1 MAKRKKTAAEL
12 RAENRILRDTRWVQA
27 ATSIVNTVV
36 RWGAAV
42 WIASYLYRSV
52 VVLAGETTVA
62 DFGLRVL
69 GDLQVSTALAWV
81 VAVCGAGYGTWERR
95 VRKKAIERLT
105 PRHRDLERQLD
116 PRRTSSGLTP
126 RGDSPS

>member
-1 MAKRKKTAAEL
+1 MAKARKTVAEL
-12 RAENRILRDTRWVQA
+12 RAENRILRDTRRVQA
-27 ATSIVNTVV
+27 VTSIVNTAI

-42 WIASYLYRSV
+42 WIASYFYRSIA
-52 VVLAGETTVA
+52 VLAGETTFA

-69 GDLQVSTALAWV
+69 GDLRVSTALAWV
-81 VAVCGAGYGTWERR
+81 LAACGTGYGAWERR
-95 VRKKAIERLT
+95 VRKKAVERLT

-116 PRRTSSGLTP
+116 SKRTTSGLTA